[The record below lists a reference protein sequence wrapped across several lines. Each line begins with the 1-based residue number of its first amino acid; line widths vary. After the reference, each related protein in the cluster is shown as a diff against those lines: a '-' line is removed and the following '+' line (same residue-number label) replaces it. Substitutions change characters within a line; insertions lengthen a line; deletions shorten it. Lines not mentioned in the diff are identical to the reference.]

1 MNKKFLAK
9 IILLVAGIFLIGTF
23 SIKQIPKV
31 PEFQVYNNN
40 VAFGAT
46 NAIPTPIAFFN
57 TSLAS
62 KITSTATSMTL
73 VSATDKDGNTLSGT
87 YAFIIDEGTSN
98 EEQVNA
104 DCTGTACTNMTRGL
118 SVVTGTTSIAAL
130 KKEHGRGASV
140 KITDSPQLLIL
151 HRIINGISTFP
162 NKLSY
167 TSHPTFTSNTE
178 LIDKKYADDL
188 AIAGSPDS
196 STTVK
201 GIGRISVAPV
211 SSTIPIFVGDNDG
224 RVSTQA
230 ENDAQ
235 VGNNT
240 DIAVGTGNK
249 FVTQTGF
256 QKGAEIYSAT
266 ATGNDTYV
274 VTLSPV
280 PTSYVNGMHIFIKLD
295 VANTGAS
302 TINVNS
308 LGAISIVTGIST
320 ATATGDMLANG
331 IYELIYNSTGTVFQ
345 LVNPASAVLLSGS
358 YSNTVIT
365 YDLST
370 ASGTQTIAHGLGK
383 TPKKIKLTATQI
395 SGTPNTSTTWLL
407 STGSYNGTNQYC
419 TYMSNTYNGGS
430 AGQFATV
437 QGNSSTQIAFISK
450 TDGNGTNTQT
460 GIATMDATNVTIT
473 WTKTGSPTGTLQ
485 MLLEAE

>member
-1 MNKKFLAK
+1 MHTILTKLVS
-9 IILLVAGIFLIGTF
+9 IIIAPIVLIGGLF
-23 SIKQIPKV
+23 SPNLPV
-31 PEFQVYNNN
+31 VNNTPTDSN
-40 VAFGAT
+40 TPTVGAT
-46 NAIPTPIAFFN
+46 LPQATGVFE
-57 TSLAS
+57 TSLATA
-62 KITSTATSMTL
+62 ITSTATTMTL
-73 VSATDKDGNTLSGT
+73 TANAVRGGGAVSG
-87 YAFIIDEGTSN
+87 YACFTVDEGSAQA
-98 EEQVNA
+98 EVI
-104 DCTGTACTNMTRGL
+104 CGTVSTTTVSSLTRGISYADGIT
-118 SVVTGTTSIAAL
+118 SVSGNKFA
-130 KKEHGRGASV
+130 HRRGANV
-140 KITDSPQLLIL
+140 KITDFPLVQIL
-151 HRIINGISTFP
+151 KAQNNGDATFP